1 MNKIKFIALFLVLV
15 IALTF
20 VLSGC
25 NAQLVDTVWS
35 YKEAY
40 IRLYDGKYVH
50 GNVVSWKDWDDSD
63 VIQVT
68 LDNGNTYYSHASN
81 IVLVA

>member
-1 MNKIKFIALFLVLV
+1 MNKIKFIALLLVLV
-15 IALTF
+15 IALTL

-25 NAQLVDTVWS
+25 NAQFVDTVWS

-50 GNVVSWKDWDDSD
+50 GNVVSWKDWEDSD

-81 IVLVA
+81 IVLIA